1 MIFEGLEINKFE
13 LIEVLCFAVIV
24 DVSVDSTKTCILNA
38 QKCLEELDLS
48 FSNICFL
55 EGLDF
60 TSHLTARILKP

>member
-13 LIEVLCFAVIV
+13 LIEVLCF